1 MSHSTATL
9 TSSALEDINL
19 YIEMGNEAIRLGDQE
34 ECIRWYIKGLRKA
47 REQKNSIKESELS
60 DLIITLI

>member
-34 ECIRWYIKGLRKA
+34 ECIRWYVKGLSKA
-47 REQKNSIKESELS
+47 REQKNSIKEAELS